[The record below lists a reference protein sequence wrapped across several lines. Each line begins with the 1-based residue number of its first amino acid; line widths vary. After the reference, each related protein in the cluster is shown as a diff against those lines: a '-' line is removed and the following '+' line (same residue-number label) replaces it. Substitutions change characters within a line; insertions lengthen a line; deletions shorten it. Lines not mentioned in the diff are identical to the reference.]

1 MIRLD
6 VLEQPRIFPPKRFL
20 IVVWIATLGLAV
32 YGLIVTPSYTGTL
45 VMWMVIGG
53 IALWQLLAL
62 RWVQIDNEGIRM
74 RNILQRGR
82 ELRWEEI
89 TEFREEEVRL
99 SRHPYVV
106 LHLSNREQG
115 LTRVTK
121 MNLTSD
127 QVEFETLRTIIREG
141 MART

>member
-1 MIRLD
+1 MAQLE
-6 VLEQPRIFPPKRFL
+6 VLQHARIFPPKPFL
-20 IVVWIATLGLAV
+20 VAVWIGTLGIAI
-32 YGLIVTPSYTGTL
+32 YGVIVTPAYNGPL
-45 VMWMVIGG
+45 LMWSVIAGV
-53 IALWQLLAL
+53 ALWQLLAL
-62 RWVQIDNEGIRM
+62 RWVQLDNEGIRM

-99 SRHPYVV
+99 SKHPYVV
-106 LHLSNREQG
+106 LHLSNMAEG
-115 LTRVTK
+115 TSPVTRMK
-121 MNLTSD
+121 LTSD